1 MLHKYELNGYRIAID
16 TNSGAV
22 HVLDKL
28 AYELLDYA
36 SFDMERDVPKEA
48 YQLGSREEVDACW
61 TELRQLRDRGEL
73 FCPDDERL
81 ASFRTASAPVKSM
94 CLLIAHDCNMKCE
107 YCFAD
112 EGCYGGKRNWMS
124 AETAKAAIDFL
135 IEKSGSRHNLEVDF
149 FGGEPLLNFGVV
161 KSTVEYARAIE
172 KEHNKNIRFT
182 ITTNGVLLD
191 DDKIDFINREM
202 SNVVMS
208 LDGRKEVHD
217 KIRKRLDGSGTYDTI
232 VPKFQKLV
240 ALRENNPPDRQDYYL
255 RGTFTHHNLDF
266 SNDVFHVAGLGAEQ
280 ISFEPVVAPDNAP
293 YALQKEDLPR
303 IFAEY
308 ETLAKRIIEDRKSGG
323 YFNFFHFMIDLEGGP
338 CAIKRVKGCGCG
350 NEYVAIAANGDIYP
364 CHQFVGLPGKK
375 MGNIHDGSFDLKMK
389 SEFAAADIFSKRDCQ
404 KCWAKFY
411 CSGGCNANN
420 FIYRG
425 DILKPYEI
433 ACEMERKRVE
443 CAVMIKAALADQE
456 NDEDDGGRN
465 AV

>member
-28 AYELLDYA
+28 AYDLLDYA
-36 SFDMERDVPKEA
+36 SFEMGKEAPEEA
-48 YQLGSREEVDACW
+48 YQLGSREDVDVCW
-61 TELRQLRDRGEL
+61 SELGELRDRGEL
-73 FCPDDERL
+73 FCPDDKRL
-81 ASFRTASAPVKSM
+81 SSFRTASAPVKSM

-112 EGCYGGKRNWMS
+112 EGCYGGKRNWLPE
-124 AETAKAAIDFL
+124 ETAKAAIDFL

-161 KSTVEYARAIE
+161 KSTVEYARSLE
-172 KEHNKNIRFT
+172 QKHNKNFRFT

-191 DDKIDFINREM
+191 DDNIEFINREM

-208 LDGRKEVHD
+208 LDGRKEIHD
-217 KIRKRLDGSGTYDTI
+217 RIRTKKDGSGTYDAI

-240 ALRENNPPDRQDYYL
+240 SQRENNAEGKRDYYL
-255 RGTFTHHNLDF
+255 RGTFTRHNLDF
-266 SNDVFHVAGLGAEQ
+266 SNDVFHIAGLGVDQ
-280 ISFEPVVAPDNAP
+280 ISVEPVVAPDSAP
-293 YALQKEDLPR
+293 YSLRKEDLPR
-303 IFAEY
+303 IFTEY
-308 ETLAKRIIEDRKSGG
+308 ETLAKRIVEDRKNGG

-350 NEYVAIAANGDIYP
+350 NEYVAVAANGDIYP
-364 CHQFVGLPGKK
+364 CHQFVGVAGKK
-375 MGNIHDGSFDLKMK
+375 MGNVLDGSFDQGMK
-389 SEFAAADIFSKRDCQ
+389 SEFAKADIFAKTDCQ
-404 KCWAKFY
+404 NCWAKFY

-420 FIYRG
+420 FLYRG

-433 ACEMERKRVE
+433 SCEMERKRVE
-443 CAVMIKAALADQE
+443 CAVMIKAALADEEKE
-456 NDEDDGGRN
+456 NDGGKD